1 MRHVVVIG
9 PQPPLPSFCS
19 GSFTRQL
26 GERLAVEATALQQLP
41 VAAFATD
48 AGALAGQPSATCV
61 PCADTV
67 IWLRFTP
74 HVYLGDWIAGIVDRL
89 LNGSAAAERRKLRAR
104 PRDVCRAALAYVLLP
119 PIDLRDIAARQPSVR
134 VVELNSPAQARFWLH
149 MNEERRREAARS

>member
-9 PQPPLPSFCS
+9 PQPPLVSFCS
-19 GSFTRQL
+19 GSYARQL

-48 AGALAGQPSATCV
+48 AGALAGRPSVACL
-61 PCADTV
+61 PGADTV

-74 HVYLGDWIAGIVDRL
+74 DVYLRDWIAGIVDRL

-104 PRDVCRAALAYVLLP
+104 PRDVCRAALAYLLLP
-119 PIDLRDIAARQPSVR
+119 PVDPRDIAARQPSLR
-134 VVELNSPAQARFWLH
+134 VVELNSPSQARFWLR
-149 MNEERRREAARS
+149 MNEERLREQARP